1 MTSFSFSVLLLLK
14 SDALTQEFYCHEET
28 KKKNEVARSPSPNN
42 FPHVESGYC

>member
-1 MTSFSFSVLLLLK
+1 MTSFSFSVLLLK